1 MFSEKQRRNV
11 ALKTR
16 LWTIVLLAVTLTAAT
31 TTVVNAAAVGP
42 PTGLVAT
49 AGNNQVSLTWT
60 APSVGGNPAIL
71 DYIVDYTSDGSTW
84 SNFIH
89 EVSTTASS
97 TVTSLINNVQY
108 SFRIYAVNADGTG
121 AASNVA
127 IGTPVSNHT
136 PNDLATYKACPT
148 GVAPAAAFTD
158 VVSTDVDCVKYYGIT
173 KGTTETT
180 YSPISPVTRWQMALF
195 LTRMASRTGITLGD
209 GTGHGFTDISGES
222 SEIQTAIGQIK
233 QLGITVGKTA
243 TTYAPA
249 DNVSREEMALFLTR
263 LLKKS
268 TVGPGGNTEYV
279 TGTSGAKEIKSND
292 TDHNFTDLSG
302 VTLYAS
308 LTAITNLWNLGVTEV
323 ATATLYEPQEPMTRK
338 AMATM
343 MTNALAHSNARPKGL
358 VIQTGSYRVEGTPRI
373 TLSVTHRSDAFAPIA
388 DTVVDTFKY
397 IHTIDTTSTRF
408 TTTGFCSST
417 AVTEAGSTKCTI
429 DTGDPKTDAN
439 GNLAAFGSE
448 TPALTSLDFW
458 AWTAAVGTIYDND
471 VHASGASKITVVMTT
486 TSS

>member
-1 MFSEKQRRNV
+1 MLQNLKRAV
-11 ALKTR
+11 AVVAVVSVAT
-16 LWTIVLLAVTLTAAT
+16 VLLQGVASAVTPS
-31 TTVVNAAAVGP
+31 V
-42 PTGLVAT
+42 PTNLVAT
-49 AGNNQVSLTWT
+49 AGNQSATLTWT
-60 APSVGGNPAIL
+60 ASSNVPT
-71 DYIVDYTSDGSTW
+71 DYIIEHSLDG
-84 SNFIH
+84 F
-89 EVSTTASS
+89 VSTSIRFFDGVSTAVSATVTGLTNGTNYTFRVSAFNASGQSAASS
-97 TVTSLINNVQY
+97 TAT
-108 SFRIYAVNADGTG
+108 AV
-121 AASNVA
+121 
-127 IGTPVSNHT
+127 PYSNHT
-136 PNDLATYKACPT
+136 PNDLAVFDACPAS
-148 GVAPAAAFTD
+148 VVPAGGFTD
-158 VVSTDVDCVKYYGIT
+158 TTSADVACVKYYGIT

-180 YSPISPVTRWQMALF
+180 YSPISVVTRWQMALF
-195 LTRMASRTGITLGD
+195 LTRMAAVTGITLGD

-222 SEIQTAIGQIK
+222 DEIQTAIGQIK

-268 TVGPGGNTEYV
+268 TVGPGGNTEFV

-302 VTLYAS
+302 VTLYES
-308 LTAITNLWNLGVTEV
+308 LTAIANLWNLGVTEV

-417 AVTEAGSTKCTI
+417 AVTEAGGTKCTI